1 MKLSVCFVLCTLF
14 FFTHTIKAQQ
24 IADNRIL
31 DGDPLSEVSVEDE
44 VPASFFTTSILEP
57 TRLTLRHELSYKLKS
72 PDGIKNHRTSFR
84 FEYKKAVFKYFYLQ
98 FDSKLN
104 TFWGND
110 HRAKAKGKNIY
121 FENNFIEGF
130 LQFSIKQTSI
140 KAGIQ
145 KMIWGESEA
154 GAITDVIS
162 PRDYSELFFIS
173 LEDSRRGQPMI
184 SIDQF
189 TKIGDWVV
197 FFVPFPVLNRYPL
210 EGTAYH
216 ADPFNGNAGY
226 RAEKSNKGNF
236 EYGLRWKKTFGSSDI
251 SIMAGSL
258 IDNDYANRVDGYGAD
273 GEIIVTKMKERVNMA
288 GMTFNYALGDFIL
301 KGEAALKLQKPFNN
315 ASYQVIKKNAV
326 DAALGL
332 EYVPGA
338 GSLSLSL
345 EAVNNRV
352 IGWDDAIQF
361 VPRNINSIVFT
372 CYKTYLSQSL
382 SFLWLTIYN
391 SPYTSFLHRLTVSY
405 KLNDNFTIFLNSF
418 YPDVRDNKNLNW
430 IHRNQK
436 QVDFKI
442 QYQF

>member
-1 MKLSVCFVLCTLF
+1 
-14 FFTHTIKAQQ
+14 
-24 IADNRIL
+24 
-31 DGDPLSEVSVEDE
+31 
-44 VPASFFTTSILEP
+44 
-57 TRLTLRHELSYKLKS
+57 
-72 PDGIKNHRTSFR
+72 
-84 FEYKKAVFKYFYLQ
+84 
-98 FDSKLN
+98 
-104 TFWGND
+104 
-110 HRAKAKGKNIY
+110 
-121 FENNFIEGF
+121 
-130 LQFSIKQTSI
+130 
-140 KAGIQ
+140 
-145 KMIWGESEA
+145 
-154 GAITDVIS
+154 
-162 PRDYSELFFIS
+162 
-173 LEDSRRGQPMI
+173 
-184 SIDQF
+184 
-189 TKIGDWVV
+189 
-197 FFVPFPVLNRYPL
+197 
-210 EGTAYH
+210 
-216 ADPFNGNAGY
+216 
-226 RAEKSNKGNF
+226 
-236 EYGLRWKKTFGSSDI
+236 
-251 SIMAGSL
+251 MAGSL